1 MSQKNYKIYKLF
13 VRNIL
18 LLMMLVNDASGMQ
31 TTYENNNT
39 HQRTAFEFKNA

>member
-31 TTYENNNT
+31 TTYEKIT
-39 HQRTAFEFKNA
+39 LIKDLIFEFKNV